1 MRRKFEI
8 KAGEK
13 YPFVIGQSDNY
24 LIMRNLTDNIMLES
38 DSFKNVELSRSDTVV
53 ISDYQNIEL
62 RLFNTSNSVIVGEIQ
77 LSEVD
82 IRIKEQRMGIEGGV
96 VIDEIITPVVV
107 SEIQKPVVVESVRN
121 PVSIITDATI
131 KVQEQHERYSSNWTT
146 FSQGTARMYGP
157 FVYLMIQAA
166 VDNLDNISFCG
177 IEIPPGGYF
186 EVPVAF
192 NSSSEIINFENGTD
206 KCNVFWIR
214 DMSLIKTKEI
224 K

>member
-107 SEIQKPVVVESVRN
+107 SEVQKPIVVEDIRQAIRIEETYPAARYRDVHESTTLEKGAYSYVMLQAHADN
-121 PVSIITDATI
+121 VGPI
-131 KVQEQHERYSSNWTT
+131 KM
-146 FSQGTARMYGP
+146 FG
-157 FVYLMIQAA
+157 IA
-166 VDNLDNISFCG
+166 V
-177 IEIPPGGYF
+177 PPGGYY
-186 EVPVAF
+186 
-192 NSSSEIINFENGTD
+192 EITRRWQGSLSIDIMIDGDSCTVMYINLNYF
-206 KCNVFWIR
+206 
-214 DMSLIKTKEI
+214 
-224 K
+224 

>member
-53 ISDYQNIEL
+53 ISDYQNVEL
-62 RLFNTSNSVIVGEIQ
+62 RLFNTSNAVIVGEIQ

-96 VIDEIITPVVV
+96 IIDEIITPVTV
-107 SEIQKPVVVESVRN
+107 SEVQKPVVVERVRY
-121 PVSIITDATI
+121 PVDINEAYPSATHCTVM
-131 KVQEQHERYSSNWTT
+131 KSQMVSHGAFSYVMLQAHANNVGTVQI
-146 FSQGTARMYGP
+146 F
-157 FVYLMIQAA
+157 
-166 VDNLDNISFCG
+166 G
-177 IEIPPGGYF
+177 IEVPAGGYY
-186 EVPVAF
+186 
-192 NSSSEIINFENGTD
+192 EITRRWSGPLTVDIEHDGDT
-206 KCNVFWIR
+206 CAV
-214 DMSLIKTKEI
+214 MYIKL
-224 K
+224 